1 MFILT
6 VGFDLLYEYNLEEV
20 DSSGNSSV
28 PVGSELSASNEIKSP
43 NAFHIDSAAA
53 AWFGVPKGSAAR
65 SARSVAIRNTGSKI
79 IRQGITRRGMFPSGN
94 IDQLGNELRV
104 TCRASLMCLGQ
115 SKRAKPFRGYSTY
128 SLTSGDTKIKLLKQ
142 ARTFLDN
149 GVWPMQDFTF
159 NKTLANYIQKERK
172 ATATLSMELKSKV
185 DFNNIDLSVFS
196 DLRTQAGERIKC
208 LLWRIMAIEILSKNS
223 GSATPGVDKVCFK
236 LPYGADFATRT
247 NALFGPG
254 AADSPNKALDA
265 LKDRIEFLKDKLSL
279 AKGKTDQAMRRKR
292 LKGLNPRELERRHLK
307 SKSMRDVRNGYRREL
322 NDLLNNPILAI
333 KDIIKEANTNNL
345 AIKLN
350 WVKETKDRIN
360 INNLIKFA
368 PDPIKRVYIPK
379 PNGQF
384 RPLGIPTIRDRGIQ
398 MLLKLVIEPIME
410 PLGDTTSFGRRPG
423 RNCHQAVSYLANRL
437 MRAQPYVSAAHP
449 HARPSLA
456 GRARELA
463 SGLNKAGPTDLL
475 VLRTSVR
482 STQPH
487 GSDAQVAR
495 SRPSLATPHRRPTTH
510 RRPTSG
516 KLRASGRTGS
526 IYQGAGRAPLC
537 SNPSLLDCDI
547 KDCFDNIS
555 HDWLTTNVPFPKGF
569 DTLFTAILKAPIIG
583 IDPEKEV
590 IGHMRVDNMTGG
602 FIPDSGVPQGGII
615 SPILMNWTLDGIEN
629 IVSETAARHPHAW
642 KGWYTPEGQIEFL
655 KRVDSENENLSKT
668 TGRRISEGG
677 ALYKGW
683 MVRYADHFIIGVN
696 NPATLPIVR
705 LALVNF
711 LGVRGLK
718 LSDDNTKYIH
728 WSIGNKFDFLSW
740 TFHFIKPVCV
750 NWIIRSPIKAVGR
763 HWLSVYPSR
772 NATKSLR
779 SRIKAMTSP
788 RQRNAPLGT
797 LISNLTLLLMGW
809 SEYFSPGG
817 KQTALRSALD
827 FYIYKRCKKFLYHKY
842 KGVSMYKLCSSFL
855 RDKRS
860 KWTQLNIKDSN
871 DDIVQQIPCL
881 RKSAINCPWVSLS
894 PSRKLLNHSALVNI
908 QGYVERIIR
917 IKKFKDKAHG
927 P

>member
-1 MFILT
+1 MELYTVFILT

-104 TCRASLMCLGQ
+104 TCRASLICLGQ

-208 LLWRIMAIEILSKNS
+208 LLWRIMAIEILSQNS

-307 SKSMRDVRNGYRREL
+307 SKSMRDVRNGYRIEL
-322 NDLLNNPILAI
+322 NDLLNNPILAL
-333 KDIIKEANTNNL
+333 KEIIKEANTNNL

-437 MRAQPYVSAAHP
+437 MRAQPHVSAAHP

-456 GRARELA
+456 GRVRALA
-463 SGLNKAGPTDLL
+463 SGLNKAGPTDLPEP
-475 VLRTSVR
+475 RSGVR
-482 STQPH
+482 STPATRLRRP
-487 GSDAQVAR
+487 GCSLPTVAR
-495 SRPSLATPHRRPTTH
+495 N
-510 RRPTSG
+510 PTS
-516 KLRASGRTGS
+516 
-526 IYQGAGRAPLC
+526 
-537 SNPSLLDCDI
+537 
-547 KDCFDNIS
+547 
-555 HDWLTTNVPFPKGF
+555 
-569 DTLFTAILKAPIIG
+569 
-583 IDPEKEV
+583 
-590 IGHMRVDNMTGG
+590 
-602 FIPDSGVPQGGII
+602 
-615 SPILMNWTLDGIEN
+615 
-629 IVSETAARHPHAW
+629 
-642 KGWYTPEGQIEFL
+642 
-655 KRVDSENENLSKT
+655 
-668 TGRRISEGG
+668 
-677 ALYKGW
+677 
-683 MVRYADHFIIGVN
+683 
-696 NPATLPIVR
+696 
-705 LALVNF
+705 
-711 LGVRGLK
+711 
-718 LSDDNTKYIH
+718 
-728 WSIGNKFDFLSW
+728 
-740 TFHFIKPVCV
+740 
-750 NWIIRSPIKAVGR
+750 
-763 HWLSVYPSR
+763 
-772 NATKSLR
+772 
-779 SRIKAMTSP
+779 
-788 RQRNAPLGT
+788 
-797 LISNLTLLLMGW
+797 
-809 SEYFSPGG
+809 
-817 KQTALRSALD
+817 
-827 FYIYKRCKKFLYHKY
+827 
-842 KGVSMYKLCSSFL
+842 
-855 RDKRS
+855 
-860 KWTQLNIKDSN
+860 
-871 DDIVQQIPCL
+871 
-881 RKSAINCPWVSLS
+881 
-894 PSRKLLNHSALVNI
+894 
-908 QGYVERIIR
+908 
-917 IKKFKDKAHG
+917 
-927 P
+927 